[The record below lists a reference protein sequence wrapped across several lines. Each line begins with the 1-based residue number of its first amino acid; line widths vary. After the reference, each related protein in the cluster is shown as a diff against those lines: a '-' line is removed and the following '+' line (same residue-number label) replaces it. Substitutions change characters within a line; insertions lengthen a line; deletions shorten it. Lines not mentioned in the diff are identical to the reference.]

1 MPSWGRATSTLWVAA
16 RNSARL
22 AARLASARVVGIPT
36 GFFVSDFWE
45 HELVDHGRQYIFLVF
60 VGFIGSFGF
69 IRLSARLMRS
79 PRVPWWPGSVVSE
92 GGLHLHHL
100 VWGIAMM
107 MGAGVISFALLN
119 SGWWYEVSAFVFG
132 VGMGLTIDEF
142 ALWIYLDDVYWS
154 REGRSSID
162 ASVIAV
168 ALMGLILVGGFSIE
182 IKAPAPFDVLG
193 TALVAAV
200 ILTLSI
206 VCFLKQRVFHGAIGL
221 LVAPIAIYGAVRIGK
236 PHSPWARRFYGV
248 RRPGRQAKAEQR
260 FRAGRR
266 TELLKERVR
275 DAIGGGNGEEY
286 EARLAERD
294 SAPRLPGDGR
304 RDKRPTP

>member
-1 MPSWGRATSTLWVAA
+1 
-16 RNSARL
+16 
-22 AARLASARVVGIPT
+22 VGGIGT

-45 HELVDHGRQYIFLVF
+45 HQLVDHGRQYIFLVF

-92 GGLHLHHL
+92 SGLHLHHL
-100 VWGIAMM
+100 VWGITMM
-107 MGAGVISFALLN
+107 MGAGVVSFALLD

-154 REGRSSID
+154 REGRRSID

-168 ALMGLILVGGFSIE
+168 AFMGLILVGGFSIE
-182 IKAPAPFDVLG
+182 VKAPAPFDVLG
-193 TALVAAV
+193 TAFVVAV
-200 ILTLSI
+200 ILAVSI

-221 LVAPIAIYGAVRIGK
+221 LVTPIAIYGAVRIGK
-236 PHSPWARRFYGV
+236 PHSPWARRFYST
-248 RRPGRQAKAEQR
+248 RRPGKQAKAERR
-260 FRAGRR
+260 FRPDRR
-266 TELLKERVR
+266 TERVKERVR
-275 DAIGGGNGEEY
+275 DAIGGVTGEEY
-286 EARLAERD
+286 EARLAGRD
-294 SAPRLPGDGR
+294 PAPRLGADSAGRPPDDDG
-304 RDKRPTP
+304 